1 MLPVFLAPG
10 PHLRGLV
17 TLDEPERLIGTG
29 RDGEKVKPLMVLH
42 DAASLFEE
50 DERTDAHVVAYVTL
64 RDGEPVEAQ
73 PRLNKESL
81 AMVRQAGYEVM
92 CFSVW
97 IDLDLKDLIGRPGK
111 IDPPKLK
118 WEELTEDETN
128 TAWSRIEEAHK
139 HLTLKQMPW
148 TASYTTSGG
157 MRFMHALALPV
168 HAGEPYEALLAR
180 FHEAYQ
186 LVGLP
191 VDEACK
197 DWTRLYRAPRVRR
210 GDEDTANQPWF
221 SCRTDFHDDTTF
233 YVPRDSDL
241 LPAKEIHAV
250 AVVRTDRD
258 RPDPEQARG
267 LVEQLNPQN
276 NRWQYTAL
284 GKRAKEALKDTPT
297 YDVVFARLPIARE
310 GRRHDTLTKIVGET
324 VGLLHGVEDMSPEV
338 VYGLLYEAAGR
349 LGEDEDWTGKVW
361 EMACTFW
368 DRETARKATKAA
380 EVAAKLR
387 EQEEVRETERQRF
400 LRGVR
405 DWLPA
410 VNGMDDEDA
419 IAYVRTNKYGIVM
432 DATRDRFH
440 VLLPNGYYD
449 DHACGSTALPK
460 IIEQRGMT
468 WLIPTEE
475 ARDDG
480 RGNISYVPV
489 RTERLVQNHARV
501 YTGEEIK
508 LDKRASYVYS
518 DFHGRD
524 IYVDVPFALR
534 EDVPPKMVD
543 SIYEMWLAAAGG
555 DRDRRDEMLRALGSL
570 LLFQHGP
577 TAAVLLWGEASA
589 GKSLTALGLAECL
602 TTRKLADGAALV
614 DNFNDSLRRSPI
626 IHIEEAADRGSKG
639 IDAASSL
646 RRIITATN
654 ISIEPKG
661 RDKVW
666 MQGVHRVLMTAN
678 SKDVIQRM
686 MGATARTAADWRAI
700 GERLAE
706 FRIDDAAT
714 RWFEQNNKGWVETR
728 RWIGTHGRTGLYA
741 HFWFWVIR
749 HLIEWDGERPKMRGR
764 RLLYEGNCVSS
775 TIQRLEANA
784 GSVPDVLYA
793 INQLLGEGPRAK
805 VVLRGDK
812 VWLTTRAVIAEATAE
827 GRCKWREANDALEA
841 LFDSEQPDER
851 KLINGM
857 QARWKVISA
866 ARLAGMIEQHLTPN
880 KLLTPFLPK

>member
-17 TLDEPERLIGTG
+17 SLDEPETLTGTG
-29 RDGEKVKPLMVLH
+29 RDGEKVKPLMVLR

-64 RDGEPVEAQ
+64 KDGEPVERQ

-81 AMVRQAGYEVM
+81 ALVRQAGFEVM
-92 CFSVW
+92 CFTVW
-97 IDLDLKDLIGRPGK
+97 IDLDLKDLVGRPGK
-111 IDPPKLK
+111 LDPPKLK

-128 TAWSRIEEAHK
+128 MVWSRIEEAHQ
-139 HLTLKQMPW
+139 HLSIKSMPW

-186 LVGLP
+186 IAALP

-210 GDEDTANQPWF
+210 DDVDTATQSWF
-221 SCRTDFHDDTTF
+221 SCRTDFDDDTTF

-241 LPAKEIHAV
+241 VPPEASHAV
-250 AVVRTDRD
+250 AVVRTARD

-267 LVEQLNPQN
+267 LVEQLNPAN

-284 GKRAKEALKDTPT
+284 GKRAKEALKDSPAG
-297 YDVVFARLPIARE
+297 DVIFARLPIAKE

-324 VGLLHGVEDMSPEV
+324 VGQLHGIEGMTAEV

-380 EVAAKLR
+380 EVAARVR
-387 EQEEVRETERQRF
+387 EQEEVKETERQRF

-410 VNGMDDEDA
+410 LKKLDDEDA
-419 IAYVRTNKYGIVM
+419 ISYIRAQRYGIVM
-432 DATRDRFH
+432 DSTRDRFH
-440 VLLPNGYYD
+440 VLLPTGYYD
-449 DHACGSTALPK
+449 DHVCGSTALPK
-460 IIEQRGMT
+460 IIEQRGMS
-468 WLIPTEE
+468 WLVPTEE

-489 RTERLVQNHARV
+489 RVERLVQLNARV
-501 YTGEEIK
+501 YTAEEIK
-508 LDKRASYVYS
+508 LDKRASYVYQ

-534 EDVPPKMVD
+534 EDVTPELIQP
-543 SIYEMWLAAAGG
+543 IYDMWLAAAGG
-555 DRDRRDEMLRALGSL
+555 DKERRDEMLRALGSL

-661 RDKVW
+661 RDKII

-678 SKDVIQRM
+678 SKDVIHRM
-686 MGATARTAADWRAI
+686 MGSTARTSADWRAI

-741 HFWFWVIR
+741 KFWFWVLK

-764 RLLYEGNCVSS
+764 RLLYEGNCISS

-784 GSVPDVLYA
+784 GAVPDVLYA
-793 INQLLGEGPRAK
+793 INKLLTDSNRGK
-805 VVLRGDK
+805 VLLRDGK
-812 VWLTTRAVIAEATAE
+812 VWLTTRAVIAEACEE
-827 GRCKWREANDALEA
+827 GRCKWREATDALEA
-841 LFDSEQPDER
+841 LLDSDQPEDR
-851 KLINGM
+851 RTFNGFQGWWKTIN
-857 QARWKVISA
+857 AV
-866 ARLAGMIEQHLTPN
+866 RLAAMIEQHLTPN
-880 KLLTPFLPK
+880 KLLEPYLAK